1 MTVRKPKP
9 SSLPS
14 AEAPSG
20 NGNRVSAKN
29 LLRSKA
35 EVLLPLGKNKL
46 STQLSES
53 ESLKLMHELQV
64 HQVEL
69 EMQNDELANSRAIAL
84 NYSELYDFAP
94 SGYFTLSREAE
105 IIDLNFS
112 AAKIL
117 DKHRSQL
124 INNRFDFFISIGI
137 RSIFKR
143 FLEELFSGKEK
154 ANCEI
159 SLLVSG
165 SSAIDVYLTGIA
177 AQNKDKCFISA
188 FDITEHNKSMM
199 EIAKL
204 NSELLRQNE
213 EKARREEELK
223 IKNQELQAA
232 NAEKDKFFSIIAH
245 DLRGP
250 FSGFLG
256 LTELMAEGL
265 PGFSSD
271 EIQQMAFLMKKSA
284 ANIYHLLGNLLEW
297 SRLQRGLIN
306 IIPSSFFL
314 RQKIAESL
322 ILVIDAA
329 SKKRITVNY
338 EISDDLIAYADEN
351 MLEGTVRNLA
361 MNAVKFTY
369 TGGRITVSAKSIAH
383 NVIEISVRDT
393 GIGMNKNM
401 IANLFNLNV
410 NTKREGTEGE
420 YSTGMGLILCK
431 DFIKMNGGELWVE
444 SEEGKGTTFYFTV
457 PSKLTN

>member
-1 MTVRKPKP
+1 MTVRKSKP
-9 SSLPS
+9 SSANPTEL
-14 AEAPSG
+14 PSG
-20 NGNRVSAKN
+20 NDSELSARN

-46 STQLSES
+46 SAQLSES
-53 ESLKLMHELQV
+53 ESLKLMHELEVQ
-64 HQVEL
+64 QVEL
-69 EMQNDELANSRAIAL
+69 EMQNDELVNSRAIAL

-105 IIDLNFS
+105 IIDLNFA

-117 DKHRSQL
+117 DKNRSQL
-124 INNRFDFFISIGI
+124 INNRFDFFISIGT

-143 FLEELFSGKEK
+143 FLEEIFSGKEK

-159 SLLVSG
+159 ILLVSG

-177 AQNKDKCFISA
+177 AQDKDKCFISA
-188 FDITEHNKSMM
+188 FDITEHNKMM

-284 ANIYHLLGNLLEW
+284 ANIYQLLGNLLEW
-297 SRLQRGLIN
+297 SRMQRGLVN
-306 IIPSSFFL
+306 IIPSSFLL

-338 EISDDLIAYADEN
+338 EISDDLIAYADGN
-351 MLEGTVRNLA
+351 MFEGTVRNLA

-369 TGGRITVSAKSIAH
+369 PGGRITVSAKSIAH